1 MTLQEAAALTGV
13 VLGTFGS
20 VLGVL
25 NYLRDRS
32 KVTVTLQW
40 DMAVTNN
47 PTYDPRKKW
56 GLVRVANVGRRP
68 VYVSHASLR
77 LPPGSKHHVLLLSDS
92 VAGEK
97 LGEGDPPRAYV
108 VDQSDLGKYTQEWKK
123 VYAEISDSTGRSWR
137 SKHQKWQPRPSWVT
151 EDET

>member
-40 DMAVTNN
+40 DMAVTDN
-47 PTYDPRKKW
+47 PTYDPKKKW
-56 GLVRVANVGRRP
+56 GLVKVANVGRRP

-77 LPPGSKHHVLLLSDS
+77 LPRGSKHQVLLLSDS
-92 VAGEK
+92 VAGAR
-97 LGEGDPPRAYV
+97 LAEGDPPKAYV
-108 VDQSDLGKYTQEWKK
+108 VDQTRLGDYTQEWKK
-123 VYAEISDSTGRSWR
+123 VYAEISDTTGKSWR
-137 SKHQKWQPRPSWVT
+137 SKYQKWQTRPSWVPGA
-151 EDET
+151 